1 MKYTHTKDINDEY
14 MLDAGAIAAAQ
25 RNELSVR
32 TSDLKRKVRGNKNYL
47 RSMYDTHELM
57 LYNNS
62 IYVPQPL
69 RERMLNW
76 YHHYLSHPGATCLT
90 KIAQQWYDWPGLVA
104 DCVKLVS
111 KCAICKKNQKYK

>member
-14 MLDAGAIAAAQ
+14 LLDVGAIAAAQ

-47 RSMYDTHELM
+47 RAMYDTHELM
-57 LYNNS
+57 LYNNN

-76 YHHYLSHPGATCLT
+76 YHHYLCHSGATRLT
-90 KIAQQWYDWPGLVA
+90 EIVQQLYD
-104 DCVKLVS
+104 
-111 KCAICKKNQKYK
+111 